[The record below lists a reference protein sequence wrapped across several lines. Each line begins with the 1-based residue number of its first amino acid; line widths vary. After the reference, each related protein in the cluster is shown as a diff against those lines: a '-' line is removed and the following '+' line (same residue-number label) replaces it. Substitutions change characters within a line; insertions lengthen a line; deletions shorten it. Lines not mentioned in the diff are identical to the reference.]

1 MEIGFQAALGEWRG
15 WDGGGSCVAGVKG
28 DVEECRS
35 LGGQRP
41 GSGICAQGGKAGRLR
56 PLGFLRRWAGGP
68 FGTSLGM
75 ALGGG
80 GRVWI
85 QGDLMLERLT
95 IWM

>member
-1 MEIGFQAALGEWRG
+1 M
-15 WDGGGSCVAGVKG
+15 GGGQ
-28 DVEECRS
+28 
-35 LGGQRP
+35 GQGFVLRMAKRE
-41 GSGICAQGGKAGRLR
+41 GSG

-85 QGDLMLERLT
+85 QGDLMPERLK